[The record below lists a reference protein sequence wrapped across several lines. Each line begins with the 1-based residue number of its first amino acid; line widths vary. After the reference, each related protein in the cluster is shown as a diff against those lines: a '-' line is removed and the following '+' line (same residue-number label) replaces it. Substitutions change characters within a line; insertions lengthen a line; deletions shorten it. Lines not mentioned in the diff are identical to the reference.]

1 MKNLEKYIPHKSI
14 HLIDTWIKE
23 LEVIVK
29 ISKSRTSK
37 LGDFRVLK
45 SGGNQISINQ
55 DLNKYAFL
63 ITITHEIAHA
73 FVWKEYK
80 RSVKPHG
87 KEWKNIFKMLM
98 LNFINTDIF
107 PEVILKP
114 LGKHLKNSKAS
125 TSTDLKL
132 TLALKKY
139 DCNKKLIIADI
150 LDGETFS
157 VHNGKKF
164 VKLYKIRKR
173 YKCMEIESA
182 RIYLFNPLTTID
194 LIQ

>member
-1 MKNLEKYIPHKSI
+1 MENLGKHIPKRSI
-14 HLIDTWIKE
+14 HLIHKWIKD
-23 LEVIVK
+23 LEIMVK
-29 ISKSRTSK
+29 ISKRRTSK

-45 SGGNQISINQ
+45 NGKREISINQ

-73 FVWKEYK
+73 FVWKKYK
-80 RSVKPHG
+80 RSAKPHG

-114 LGKHLKNSKAS
+114 LSNYLKNPKAS
-125 TSTDLKL
+125 TSTDLEL
-132 TLALKKY
+132 NLALKKY
-139 DCNKKLIIADI
+139 DYNKKLIIADI

-157 VHNGKKF
+157 IHNGKKF
-164 VKLYKIRKR
+164 VKLRKIRKR
-173 YKCMEIESA
+173 YKCMEIKST
-182 RIYLFNPLTTID
+182 RIYLFNPLTTIE
-194 LIQ
+194 LTQ